1 MRRFPPVWPHGLK
14 RLHRRMKLSRPHQ
27 PTEENGRHSDAAD
40 SSQSSPTT
48 GLLEMKYVIAALG
61 LISFSSPAFAAS
73 CEKNF
78 AVSGV
83 PMVTAVSYKSWQE
96 LPKAKAP
103 AVLQKLAQAVAAEGF
118 SGIQINKALSSI
130 DAHQE
135 TSGSGRIQT
144 LRVVARQKGAG
155 VRIDAVFNIQA
166 GQIADKNVIRE
177 GICNIINGA

>member
-1 MRRFPPVWPHGLK
+1 
-14 RLHRRMKLSRPHQ
+14 MKTTIALLAFFTLS
-27 PTEENGRHSDAAD
+27 
-40 SSQSSPTT
+40 SS
-48 GLLEMKYVIAALG
+48 
-61 LISFSSPAFAAS
+61 AFAAS

-78 AVSGV
+78 SVSGV
-83 PMVTAVSYKSWQE
+83 PMLTAVSYKSWQE

-118 SGIQINKALSSI
+118 SGIQINKALSTV

-155 VRIDAVFNIQA
+155 VRIDVVFSIQA
-166 GQIADKNVIRE
+166 GQVTDKNIVRK
-177 GICNIINGA
+177 GICDIIAGA

>member
-1 MRRFPPVWPHGLK
+1 
-14 RLHRRMKLSRPHQ
+14 
-27 PTEENGRHSDAAD
+27 
-40 SSQSSPTT
+40 
-48 GLLEMKYVIAALG
+48 
-61 LISFSSPAFAAS
+61 
-73 CEKNF
+73 
-78 AVSGV
+78 
-83 PMVTAVSYKSWQE
+83 MVTAVSYKSWQE

-118 SGIQINKALSSI
+118 SGIQINKELSAI

-144 LRVVARQKGAG
+144 LRVVARQKGAS

-177 GICNIINGA
+177 GICNIIKGA

>member
-1 MRRFPPVWPHGLK
+1 
-14 RLHRRMKLSRPHQ
+14 MKH
-27 PTEENGRHSDAAD
+27 
-40 SSQSSPTT
+40 
-48 GLLEMKYVIAALG
+48 VIAALS
-61 LISFSSPAFAAS
+61 LTAFANPALAAS

-78 AVSGV
+78 SVSGL

-103 AVLQKLAQAVAAEGF
+103 IVLQKLAQAVAAEGF
-118 SGIQINKALSSI
+118 SGIKIDKSLSSI

-144 LRVVARQKGAG
+144 LRVVARQKGAA

-166 GQIADKNVIRE
+166 GQVTDKNIVRKGIR
-177 GICNIINGA
+177 NIINGV

>member
-1 MRRFPPVWPHGLK
+1 
-14 RLHRRMKLSRPHQ
+14 MKH
-27 PTEENGRHSDAAD
+27 A
-40 SSQSSPTT
+40 
-48 GLLEMKYVIAALG
+48 IAILG
-61 LISFSSPAFAAS
+61 LITVSSTAFAAS

-78 AVSGV
+78 TVSGV
-83 PMVTAVSYKSWQE
+83 PMVTAVSYKSFQE

-118 SGIQINKALSSI
+118 SGIQINKELSSI

-144 LRVVARQKGAG
+144 LRVVARQKGAA

-166 GQIADKNVIRE
+166 GQIADKDVIRK
-177 GICNIINGA
+177 GICDIIKGV